1 MKPRKISTD
10 RDGARALRRLMR
22 SDPSS
27 QRLRPATIPKQ
38 SGVTVEI
45 VSEIAAGD
53 YSQHQAKLLTMQ
65 GGQLQET
72 GNTVPVRH
80 IGESVVPAG
89 TRAIVEPCGRLG
101 LCFSRT
107 DNGRPEVGISLQR
120 FTKAVGPQSN
130 YFGDEDLSWSAYQP
144 ALSFPYGGIRGILQ
158 NYLPSWTK
166 EGHWRADAPFSEPW
180 DSIDD
185 PLTVPNSRIP
195 WTAKWNRKLQ
205 PFRWE
210 LSAGSAGGV
219 SIGRGW
225 QWSWRYSE
233 HWWSQYARFNWLIYP
248 GSDYG
253 PSETTLGPN
262 SHLWPM
268 TLDSLDLSLY
278 GHWCFRQHGF
288 QEYQTMYGCQMDCR
302 AYRVWIDGVDV
313 TGVVSGPFTIG
324 QPEIGEN
331 REKSFTAGTHVEAAV
346 TAAQHQSK
354 PIQFDVWLNATFTV
368 TSTAR
373 DQQDNPTKVNEDKP
387 MIFSHEFGAGGFTK
401 LKSANVYQQINQ
413 GKVWDVTFN
422 GVTVGGLSKVQN
434 IDNEPTWYWR
444 SKTGTDDWGF
454 DVSADEVYFR
464 WWGEIPIFIVYIDSA
479 AFPADDWWWGGEFI
493 YAPADSGDY
502 TGHQTFSGFR
512 YTPGVW
518 NVDAATTFVPIGG
531 VGYTSDHLWL
541 DPQLGVGY
549 RDQLPSSI
557 TVEPA

>member
-1 MKPRKISTD
+1 MKPRKSSTD

-22 SDPSS
+22 SDASP
-27 QRLRPATIPKQ
+27 QRLQPAAIPKQ

-45 VSEIAAGD
+45 VDEIAEGD

-80 IGESVVPAG
+80 VGESVVPAG

-107 DNGRPEVGISLQR
+107 DNGRPEVNISLQR
-120 FTKAVGPQSN
+120 FTTAVGPQSN
-130 YFGDEDLSWSAYQP
+130 YFGDEDLTWAYKP
-144 ALSFPYGGIRGILQ
+144 AGSYIYGGSLD
-158 NYLPSWTK
+158 NDLPGWSRN
-166 EGHWRADAPFSEPW
+166 GHWTADGPFSEPY

-185 PLTVPNSRIP
+185 PLTVPGSTVP
-195 WTAKWNRKLQ
+195 WTATWNRKLQ

-210 LSAGSAGGV
+210 ISPGDDGAS
-219 SIGRGW
+219 SNWRGYA
-225 QWSWRYSE
+225 WSWRWSE
-233 HWWSQYARFNWLIYP
+233 HWWGPGSRYNWLIYP
-248 GSDYG
+248 GTDYG
-253 PSETTLGPN
+253 PSGTTLGAN

-268 TLDSLDLSLY
+268 TLSGLDLSLY
-278 GHWCFRQHGF
+278 GHWCFKEYTF
-288 QEYQTMYGCQMDCR
+288 QSYVYTYGCQMECR

-313 TGVVSGPFTIG
+313 TGVVSGPFA
-324 QPEIGEN
+324 IGEPATGRN
-331 REKSFTAGTHVEAAV
+331 RRTSFTAGTHVEAAV

-354 PIQFDVWLNATFTV
+354 SVQFDVWLNATFTLQG
-368 TSTAR
+368 TTR
-373 DQQDNPTKVNEDKP
+373 DSSDNPITTATDKP
-387 MIFSHEFGAGGFTK
+387 MIFSHEFGAGGFTR

-413 GKVWDVTFN
+413 GQVWDFTFN
-422 GVTVGGLSKVQN
+422 GVTVGGLSTIQN
-434 IDNEPTWYWR
+434 TDNEPTWYWT
-444 SKTGTDDWGF
+444 SSTGSDRWYF
-454 DVSADEVYFR
+454 DASADEVYFR
-464 WWGEIPIFIVYIDSA
+464 WWGEIPLIIVYIDSA

-493 YAPADSGDY
+493 YAPQDSGDY
-502 TGHQTFSGFR
+502 TGHQVLLGFD

-518 NVDAATTFVPIGG
+518 DIDAATTFVPIGG
-531 VGYTSDHLWL
+531 VGYAPDHLWL

>member
-22 SDPSS
+22 SDPSP
-27 QRLRPATIPKQ
+27 QRLRPATVPQQ

-72 GNTVPVRH
+72 GNTVLVRH

-120 FTKAVGPQSN
+120 LTKAVGPQSN
-130 YFGDEDLSWSAYQP
+130 YFGDEDLTWTYQP
-144 ALSFPYGGIRGILQ
+144 AYTYPINHYMDRD
-158 NYLPSWTK
+158 LPGWSRN
-166 EGHWRADAPFSEPW
+166 GHWKADGPFSEPY

-185 PLTVPNSRIP
+185 PLTVPRSTVP

-210 LSAGSAGGV
+210 ISPGVDGSAPNW
-219 SIGRGW
+219 RGW
-225 QWSWRYSE
+225 QWSWQRSE
-233 HWWSQYARFNWLIYP
+233 HWWGPGSRYNWLIYP
-248 GSDYG
+248 GTDYG
-253 PSETTLGPN
+253 PSGTTLGPN

-278 GHWCFRQHGF
+278 GHWCFERYAF
-288 QEYQTMYGCQMDCR
+288 RSYVYTYGCQMDCR

-324 QPEIGEN
+324 QPETGRDRRTPFI
-331 REKSFTAGTHVEAAV
+331 AGTHIEAAV

-354 PIQFDVWLNATFTV
+354 SIQWDVWLNATFTLQG
-368 TSTAR
+368 TTR
-373 DQQDNPTKVNEDKP
+373 DFSDNPITTATDQP
-387 MIFSHEFGAGGFTK
+387 MIFSHEFGAGGFTR

-444 SKTGTDDWGF
+444 SKTGTDDWTF

-502 TGHQTFSGFR
+502 TGHQTHSGFR

-531 VGYTSDHLWL
+531 VGYAPDHLWL
-541 DPQLGVGY
+541 DPQRGVGY

>member
-22 SDPSS
+22 PDASP
-27 QRLRPATIPKQ
+27 QRLQPAAIPKQ

-45 VSEIAAGD
+45 ISEIAEGD

-80 IGESVVPAG
+80 VGESVVPAE
-89 TRAIVEPCGRLG
+89 TRVIVEPCGRLG

-130 YFGDEDLSWSAYQP
+130 YFGDEDLTWTYKP
-144 ALSFPYGGIRGILQ
+144 AGSYIYGGFLDTD
-158 NYLPSWTK
+158 LPGWSRD
-166 EGHWRADAPFSEPW
+166 GHWTADGPFSEPW
-180 DSIDD
+180 DSIYD
-185 PLTVPNSRIP
+185 PLTVPNSRVP
-195 WTAKWNRKLQ
+195 WTATWNRKLQ

-210 LSAGSAGGV
+210 ISPGHYGAAHNW
-219 SIGRGW
+219 RGYA
-225 QWSWRYSE
+225 WSWRWSE
-233 HWWSQYARFNWLIYP
+233 HWWGPGSRYNWLIYP
-248 GSDYG
+248 GTDYG
-253 PSETTLGPN
+253 PSGTTLGPN

-268 TLDSLDLSLY
+268 TLSKLDLSLY
-278 GHWCFRQHGF
+278 GHWCFEHYGF
-288 QEYQTMYGCQMDCR
+288 YEYQTTYGCQMDCR

-324 QPEIGEN
+324 QPAKGRRN
-331 REKSFTAGTHVEAAV
+331 RISFTAGTHVEAAV

-354 PIQFDVWLNATFTV
+354 PVQFDIWLNATFTV

-373 DQQDNPTKVNEDKP
+373 DQQDNPTKVDEDKP
-387 MIFSHEFGAGGFTK
+387 MIFSHEFGAGGFTR
-401 LKSANVYQQINQ
+401 LRSANVYQQINQ
-413 GKVWDVTFN
+413 GQVWDVTFN

-444 SKTGTDDWGF
+444 SKTGTDDWTF

-493 YAPADSGDY
+493 YAPQDSGDY

-531 VGYTSDHLWL
+531 VGYAPDHLWL

>member
-1 MKPRKISTD
+1 MKPRRISTD

-22 SDPSS
+22 PDASP

-45 VSEIAAGD
+45 VDEIEAGD
-53 YSQHQAKLLTMQ
+53 YSQHQARLLTMQ

-80 IGESVVPAG
+80 VGESVVPAG
-89 TRAIVEPCGRLG
+89 TRVIVEPCGRLG
-101 LCFSRT
+101 LCFART

-130 YFGDEDLSWSAYQP
+130 YFGDENLNWSAYQP
-144 ALSFPYGGIRGILQ
+144 AGSYPYGSIIDS
-158 NYLPSWTK
+158 YLPSWSR
-166 EGHWRADAPFSEPW
+166 EGHWRADGPFSEPY

-185 PLTVPNSRIP
+185 PLTVPGSRVP
-195 WTAKWNRKLQ
+195 WTATWNRKLQ

-210 LSAGSAGGV
+210 LSASSNGGF
-219 SIGRGW
+219 GLNRGY
-225 QWSWRYSE
+225 QWSWQYSE
-233 HWWSQYARFNWLIYP
+233 HWWSQVSRFNWLIYP
-248 GSDYG
+248 GTDYG
-253 PSETTLGPN
+253 PSGTTLGPN

-278 GHWCFRQHGF
+278 GHWCFKRHGF
-288 QEYQTMYGCQMDCR
+288 ESRDTTYGCQMDCR

-324 QPEIGEN
+324 EPATGRN
-331 REKSFTAGTHVEAAV
+331 RRGSFTAGTHVEAAI

-354 PIQFDVWLNATFTV
+354 SIQFDIWLNATFTLQ
-368 TSTAR
+368 STTR
-373 DQQDNPTKVNEDKP
+373 DSSDNPTVTRTDKP

-401 LKSANVYQQINQ
+401 LKSANVFQQINQ
-413 GKVWDVTFN
+413 GQVWDFTFN
-422 GVTVGGLSKVQN
+422 GATVGGLSSIQN
-434 IDNEPTWYWR
+434 TNDEATWYWI
-444 SKTGTDDWGF
+444 SSTGSDRWVF
-454 DVSADEVYFR
+454 DTSYDEVYFR
-464 WWGEIPIFIVYIDSA
+464 WWGEIPLIIVYVDSA

-493 YAPADSGDY
+493 YAPQDSGDY
-502 TGHQTFSGFR
+502 TGHELFLGFD

-518 NVDAATTFVPIGG
+518 DVDSATTFVPIGG
-531 VGYTSDHLWL
+531 VGYAPDHLWV

-549 RDQLPSSI
+549 RDQLPTSI